1 MHHNE
6 SRATKLNRDL
16 FCFISLNN
24 LQCHCV
30 CISGC
35 ILQTRQLADMKV
47 LLRDSAER
55 ERTLM
60 QEKQDLEEK
69 VVCALT
75 VTSTSIYRPFF

>member
-1 MHHNE
+1 
-6 SRATKLNRDL
+6 
-16 FCFISLNN
+16 
-24 LQCHCV
+24 
-30 CISGC
+30 
-35 ILQTRQLADMKV
+35 MKV